1 MPSLPSVLI
10 VDDEVRSQESLR
22 RTLEEDFQVFT
33 ASGAA
38 EARAILEG
46 QTCEIV
52 LTDQRMPGVSGVEF
66 LRTTGSQD
74 NGVTIQDN
82 GVTI

>member
-22 RTLEEDFQVFT
+22 RTLEEDFEVFT
-33 ASGAA
+33 ASDAA

-52 LTDQRMPGVSGVEF
+52 LTDPVSYTH
-66 LRTTGSQD
+66 LTLPTTIL
-74 NGVTIQDN
+74 V
-82 GVTI
+82 

>member
-22 RTLEEDFQVFT
+22 RTLEEDFEVFT

-38 EARAILEG
+38 EARAIREG
-46 QTCEIV
+46 QTCC
-52 LTDQRMPGVSGVEF
+52 
-66 LRTTGSQD
+66 
-74 NGVTIQDN
+74 
-82 GVTI
+82 